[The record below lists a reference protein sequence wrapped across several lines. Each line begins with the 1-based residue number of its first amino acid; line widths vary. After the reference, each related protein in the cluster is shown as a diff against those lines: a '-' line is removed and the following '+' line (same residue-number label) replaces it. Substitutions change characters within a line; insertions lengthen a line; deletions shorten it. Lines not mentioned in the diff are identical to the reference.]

1 MSAPAFLDMKTNAH
15 IETGHNMIELD
26 QCNLGGRQGQY
37 RLTEIVGRTVVF
49 KEESRILPVYHLVNT
64 VAHIQKQ
71 WRGYLSLETC
81 I

>member
-49 KEESRILPVYHLVNT
+49 
-64 VAHIQKQ
+64 
-71 WRGYLSLETC
+71 
-81 I
+81 